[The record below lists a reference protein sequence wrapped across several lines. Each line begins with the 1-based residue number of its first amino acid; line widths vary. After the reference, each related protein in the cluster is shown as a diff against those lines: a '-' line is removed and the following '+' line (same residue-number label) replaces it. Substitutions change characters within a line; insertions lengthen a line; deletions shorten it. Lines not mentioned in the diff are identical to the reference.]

1 MLQMLRKCYF
11 ILIYIE
17 LIVLFAKQRSNKI
30 LTTSL
35 F

>member
-1 MLQMLRKCYF
+1 M
-11 ILIYIE
+11 LIYIE

>member
-1 MLQMLRKCYF
+1 V
-11 ILIYIE
+11 LIYIE